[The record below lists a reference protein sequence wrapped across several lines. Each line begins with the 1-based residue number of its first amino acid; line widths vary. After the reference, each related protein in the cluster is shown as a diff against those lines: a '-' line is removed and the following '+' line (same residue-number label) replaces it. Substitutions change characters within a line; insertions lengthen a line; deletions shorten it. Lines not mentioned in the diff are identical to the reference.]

1 MLTFDM
7 TVQLAPVVW
16 GMVGLLLAS
25 GVGIIA
31 LALPRTRPAAKT
43 STRTTPAFG
52 RMAVPASA

>member
-1 MLTFDM
+1 
-7 TVQLAPVVW
+7 
-16 GMVGLLLAS
+16 MVGLLLAS